1 MRYLLALGALL
12 LSITACAQ
20 ESSSKPAYVAGQH
33 YVEIEQ
39 PVRTSVPNKIEA
51 VEIFSYHCAGC
62 FSFEPALQAWK
73 KQQADDVVVVQTHAM
88 WNKPMRAMAQAFY
101 TTKALKM
108 DEKAH
113 MGIFNAIHLENKQFN
128 SPEQW
133 AAFIANYGSDKET
146 ILKTFN
152 SFGVTSQVNQ
162 ADARARGYGVASTPE
177 MVVNGK
183 YRVSSASAGSH
194 GDMLKVVD
202 FLIEK
207 ERAASN

>member
-1 MRYLLALGALL
+1 MRYLLAFGALL
-12 LSITACAQ
+12 LSLTACAQ
-20 ESSSKPAYVAGQH
+20 ESSSKPAYVAGKH

-39 PVRTSVPNKIEA
+39 PVRSSVPDKIEV
-51 VEIFSYHCAGC
+51 VEIFSYHCGGC
-62 FSFEPALQAWK
+62 FSFEPALQSWK
-73 KQQADDVVVVQTHAM
+73 KQQADDVVVIQSHAM
-88 WNKPMRAMAQAFY
+88 WNRPMRTMAQAFY
-101 TTKALKM
+101 TTKALKI

-113 MGIFNAIHLENKQFN
+113 MGIFNAIHLEKKQFN

-133 AAFIANYGSDKET
+133 AAFLANYGSDKET

-194 GDMLKVVD
+194 GEMLKVVD

-207 ERAASN
+207 ERAANN